1 MHSYRRHH
9 QIQVRLWLCV
19 CACVSVYWS
28 WSVSQ
33 YQNQHRKHRPLSL
46 SHARAHTHTHTHTH
60 THIYLRR
67 LLSITTVYY
76 HVIRLTDWTRDR
88 PDSVK
93 NEIER
98 KKIEGKVLRERE
110 VKERERISNSSYSCI
125 SARIIG
131 GGILLIPARTAH
143 IRAYPHEYELLE
155 TSRARI
161 WAVRAGMRSI
171 SPPIIRAGM
180 HEYERLE
187 ILSLSLSLPTKN
199 LYGCAFGIVCMRVC
213 VRERVCVYTHANVH
227 TNKPLSLSIYHFMFY
242 VY

>member
-1 MHSYRRHH
+1 M
-9 QIQVRLWLCV
+9 CV
-19 CACVSVYWS
+19 CVCQCVLIVISES
-28 WSVSQ
+28 ISKPASQ
-33 YQNQHRKHRPLSL
+33 ASPSFSL
-46 SHARAHTHTHTHTH
+46 SRARAHTHTHKHTHTHTH

-213 VRERVCVYTHANVH
+213 VREREYVCTHTQTCTQ
-227 TNKPLSLSIYHFMFY
+227 TNHCLYLSIILCFMYINMY
-242 VY
+242 VCIM